1 MKESHMRTKLA
12 HTGDLKLA
20 KKIQSSVSVP
30 KVLPI
35 YMSSVFTFD
44 DVPSLDAVYAGEADG
59 YVYSRMTNP
68 STDAAE
74 EMLAAAEGADG
85 ALVFSSGMAAII
97 NAIIANVQAGDH
109 IVSSP
114 VLYGGVYDYFKH
126 ELPRFGVEVTFV
138 EFDDPAKVEAAIR
151 PNTKVVYTETIS
163 NPLMEVNDLP
173 AIAGIAHAHGCNL
186 VALGHNRDDVIETFF
201 MSLLYESRLNTFGPV
216 TYLDRQQVSVIRP
229 LIFLPEKYALSVAK
243 RLELPIRKPNCP
255 VAGHTKRE
263 EMKDIIRYFTK
274 LMPDADERIMNAIAD
289 THKYGMWDR
298 LKLPPWNDEPI
309 GIELF
314 KDGKGH
320 EDTL

>member
-1 MKESHMRTKLA
+1 MKRVLGCIRRADERYRMIHPGDKICVGVSGGKDSLLLLYGLKLYQKFCHTPFELIGVMLDLGISDQDYQPVADFAESIGVPFEILKTDIGDVVFNIRQESHPCALC
-12 HTGDLKLA
+12 A
-20 KKIQSSVSVP
+20 K
-30 KVLPI
+30 
-35 YMSSVFTFD
+35 F
-44 DVPSLDAVYAGEADG
+44 
-59 YVYSRMTNP
+59 RR
-68 STDAAE
+68 
-74 EMLAAAEGADG
+74 G
-85 ALVFSSGMAAII
+85 AL
-97 NAIIANVQAGDH
+97 N
-109 IVSSP
+109 
-114 VLYGGVYDYFKH
+114 DY
-126 ELPRFGVEVTFV
+126 
-138 EFDDPAKVEAAIR
+138 
-151 PNTKVVYTETIS
+151 
-163 NPLMEVNDLP
+163 
-173 AIAGIAHAHGCNL
+173 AHAHGCNL

-263 EMKDIIRYFTK
+263 EMKDIITK